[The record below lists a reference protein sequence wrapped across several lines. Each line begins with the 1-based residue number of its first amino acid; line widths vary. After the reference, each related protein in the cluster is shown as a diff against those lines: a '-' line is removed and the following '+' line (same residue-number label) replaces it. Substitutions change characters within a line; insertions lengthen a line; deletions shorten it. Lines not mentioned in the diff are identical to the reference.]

1 VPRRACRTDNAHCD
15 LVDEPERVVV
25 VKAVGIKRL
34 DQSRLSRNLGST
46 TRTLARLKQ
55 ATVLASAMRAR
66 YVWDYDI
73 SEQEFDALLAGRAVV
88 GRLGRAWAA
97 ARLIDSAPYEE
108 VVRRIGFG
116 ELVRHWPEWRSRVRS
131 SSARRGLDF
140 LVEWLPQHHPELL
153 A

>member
-1 VPRRACRTDNAHCD
+1 
-15 LVDEPERVVV
+15 
-25 VKAVGIKRL
+25 
-34 DQSRLSRNLGST
+34 
-46 TRTLARLKQ
+46 
-55 ATVLASAMRAR
+55 MRAR

-73 SEQEFDALLAGRAVV
+73 SEQQFDALLAGKAAM
-88 GRLGRAWAA
+88 GRLDRAWAA

-116 ELVRHWPEWRSRVRS
+116 ELVRGWPLWRSRVRS

-140 LVEWLPQHHPELL
+140 LVEWLPRHHPELL